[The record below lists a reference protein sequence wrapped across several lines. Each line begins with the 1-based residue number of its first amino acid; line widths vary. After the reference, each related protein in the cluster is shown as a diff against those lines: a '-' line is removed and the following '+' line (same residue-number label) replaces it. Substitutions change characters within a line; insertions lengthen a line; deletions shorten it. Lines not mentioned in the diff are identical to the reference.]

1 MTVAFETTLRE
12 SSSER
17 MGASADVML
26 VLHSVELIR
35 LETILSS
42 PQMKKSSVTVG
53 RLGILSLTMSP
64 TLCAGT
70 PTAAP
75 KRAQSSSR
83 VSSV

>member
-1 MTVAFETTLRE
+1 MTEAFETTLRA
-12 SSSER
+12 SSSESL
-17 MGASADVML
+17 GALADVML
-26 VLHSVELIR
+26 VLHSVELIK

-42 PQMKKSSVTVG
+42 PQMKKSSVAVG
-53 RLGILSLTMSP
+53 RVGILSLTMSP

-75 KRAQSSSR
+75 KRAHSSSR